1 MKLKILNR
9 DKRKINV
16 FLYTTVF
23 IKKCVIYVL
32 KGNAVVYLENSLIWW
47 QIKLFPEKK
56 KDFVTCAI
64 VRTVF
69 KIWLA
74 TSRSHKLLPLTVNY
88 FVDSRIQVDK
98 LDVCFGWL
106 VSSFIAMILKSA
118 GLLTRRFLFSTST
131 AKMSSNA
138 KKLQGQ
144 VAIVTAS
151 TDGYYWKRLIINY
164 YYKILIVILNSLG
177 LDWLSLSDLLPMER
191 K

>member
-98 LDVCFGWL
+98 LDVCLVDWYLRLSQWYWRVL
-106 VSSFIAMILKSA
+106 VSWLDVFYSA
-118 GLLTRRFLFSTST
+118 HQQPKWALMQKNYKVRSQS
-131 AKMSSNA
+131 
-138 KKLQGQ
+138 LQLQRMG
-144 VAIVTAS
+144 IIEKGS
-151 TDGYYWKRLIINY
+151 LLIIIIKY
-164 YYKILIVILNSLG
+164 SL
-177 LDWLSLSDLLPMER
+177 
-191 K
+191 